1 MVKSMSLVEYLLEDT
16 GSDEGRE
23 FNFEERKKA
32 LRTILLTFT
41 LEVDKAKTEKDLIRV
56 TGKLSK
62 TERLFNIKTH
72 GLKLDQATSSVM
84 ENIKLHGWSGLERG
98 VTMGLL
104 LSIPIIT
111 TMGASGYM
119 IGLGSGII
127 TSGVQEIKKKNLKF
141 FL

>member
-41 LEVDKAKTEKDLIRV
+41 LEVDKAKTEKDLIHV
-56 TGKLSK
+56 TGKLSE

-84 ENIKLHGWSGLERG
+84 ENITLHGWRGLGRG
-98 VTMGLL
+98 ATMGLV
-104 LSIPIIT
+104 LSLPIIA
-111 TMGASGYM
+111 TMGAGGYM

-127 TSGVQEIKKKNLKF
+127 TSGVQEIKKKT
-141 FL
+141 